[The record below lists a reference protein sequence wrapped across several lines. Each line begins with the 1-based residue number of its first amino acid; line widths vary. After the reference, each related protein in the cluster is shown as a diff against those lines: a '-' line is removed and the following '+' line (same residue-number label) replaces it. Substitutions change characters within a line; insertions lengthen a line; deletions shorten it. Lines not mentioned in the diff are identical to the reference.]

1 MYSEERRLLNRI
13 LKNRKTTDADSRS
26 GRPLVLVVIA
36 VVFLLAFATAVL
48 INTVNKSIYS
58 ERKESLSETAE
69 ASAQTVNETMRDQHD
84 KALIIKNVIERRLGA
99 SQDAE
104 SFITKLGYD
113 FNMGKDK
120 LFLVDINGKYCCSD
134 GETGIIADS
143 TYYTGPSE
151 DEVEYLATLPH
162 LDPSKKY
169 LVFRFRLNKPIRTL
183 ADNAEVE
190 YVGMMYDLEELNE
203 TVSSLFEGTNN
214 TFIYETDSGKML
226 YKQFGIGILLQGYAI
241 YPKFDRV
248 ELVNGENPLDIV
260 RQCKEK
266 KTVVTEM
273 KIDDSCYYF
282 CSTDLETDNWSLAYV
297 VQKSYIVNS
306 AGSAFNT
313 VIYTIILFFFLV
325 SIAIIAVAGMLMT
338 RRAEKKEQEALE
350 IANRAMTEFLFN
362 MSHDIRT
369 PMNAIIGFTNIA
381 SKNIDNI
388 EKVSDSLSKIQL
400 SGNLLLSLVNDILE
414 FSRIESGNATLNE
427 KYGDIVCAFETIGA
441 VLSNLAEEKGVE
453 LIMDSDEIRD
463 RRVLFDETRLE
474 CVLINI
480 ISNGIKYTPA
490 GGWVRAS
497 IHQQDGEGDEE
508 CVVRFVVEDNGIG
521 MSEESQKHLFEEFF
535 REESALTSEIQGTGL
550 GLPLCKLIVDLMG
563 GTIECESAV
572 GEGSK
577 FTIVIPFRIQD
588 SEECEAESVDVKP
601 DAPDLSGR
609 RVLIV
614 EDNALNREIAREIM
628 SELGAE
634 VDEAENGIMA
644 IESLTEAG
652 ADYYDIILM
661 DIRMPVMDGYETT
674 MEIRR
679 LFPESKIP
687 VIALSANSF
696 EEDRQK
702 SREAGMTAH
711 ISKPIYNDELYS
723 AVLHSL
729 NS

>member
-26 GRPLVLVVIA
+26 RRPLMLVVIA

-120 LFLVDINGKYCCSD
+120 LFLVDSNGKYCCSD

-313 VIYTIILFFFLV
+313 VIYTIIIFFFLI

-350 IANRAMTEFLFN
+350 KANRAMTEFLFN

-414 FSRIESGNATLNE
+414 FSRIESGNALLNE
-427 KYGDIVCAFETIGA
+427 KCGDIVCAFNNIGT
-441 VLSNLAEEKGVE
+441 VLSSLAEEKGVE
-453 LIMDSDEIRD
+453 LVMEADVRNRS
-463 RRVLFDETRLE
+463 VLFDETRLE

-480 ISNGIKYTPA
+480 ISNGIKYTPS
-490 GGWVRAS
+490 GGWVKAFM
-497 IHQQDGEGDEE
+497 QQQGTENEDE
-508 CVVRFVVEDNGIG
+508 CVVRFVVEDNGVG
-521 MSEESQKHLFEEFF
+521 MSEESIKHLFEEFF
-535 REESALTSEIQGTGL
+535 REESALTSGIQGTGL

-572 GEGSK
+572 GKGSR
-577 FTIVIPFRIQD
+577 FMIQIPFKIQSSID
-588 SEECEAESVDVKP
+588 YETKQA
-601 DAPDLSGR
+601 DAKHEIPDLTGR

-614 EDNALNREIAREIM
+614 EDNALNREIATEIL

-634 VDEAENGIMA
+634 VSEAENGMLA
-644 IESLTEAG
+644 INKLSETG
-652 ADYYDIILM
+652 PDYYDMILM
-661 DIRMPVMDGYETT
+661 DIRMPVMDGYESAG
-674 MEIRR
+674 EIKRM
-679 LFPESKIP
+679 FPDSNIP
-687 VIALSANSF
+687 MIALSANSF
-696 EEDRQK
+696 EEDKRK
-702 SREAGMTAH
+702 SQAAGMVAH
-711 ISKPIYNDELYS
+711 IAKPINNDELYS
-723 AVLHSL
+723 AVLQCLRS
-729 NS
+729 